1 MPNAR
6 GTFACRDFET
16 STMPTQISPQYT
28 DAKLLPG
35 CAVDDKIDVFED
47 WMNGWLLRHAH
58 ALADE
63 KYVFRKDAG
72 FAVLMD

>member
-1 MPNAR
+1 MRRRRQDRRVR
-6 GTFACRDFET
+6 GLDER
-16 STMPTQISPQYT
+16 
-28 DAKLLPG
+28 
-35 CAVDDKIDVFED
+35 
-47 WMNGWLLRHAH
+47 WLLRHAH